1 MAKGDTVKV
10 SYKGTGTATTIPV
23 YELEHNS
30 AGNPVLYNGL
40 VVPKYVGGVKGNTV
54 GQIVEPW
61 VAKVPR
67 AALKSIE
74 NDRATAI
81 GADNAE
87 MVCVWFPDYQ
97 RKAWVEIDHA
107 RVTGTLS
114 E

>member
-1 MAKGDTVKV
+1 MAKGDTVRV

-23 YELEHNS
+23 YEIEQNS
-30 AGNPVLYNGL
+30 MGNPVVYNGL
-40 VVPKYVGGVKGNTV
+40 VVPRCVGGVKGNTV
-54 GQIVEPW
+54 GQITEPW

-67 AALKSIE
+67 NALKSIE

-97 RKAWVEIDHA
+97 RTAWVEIDHA
-107 RVTGTLS
+107 RVVGTS
-114 E
+114 S